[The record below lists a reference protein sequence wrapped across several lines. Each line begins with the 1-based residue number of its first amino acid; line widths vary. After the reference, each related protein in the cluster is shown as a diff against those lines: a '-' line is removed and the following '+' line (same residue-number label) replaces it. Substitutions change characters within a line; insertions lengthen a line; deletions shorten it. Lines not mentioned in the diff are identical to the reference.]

1 MKLSDY
7 VVNFLAKKNI
17 KHCFVVSGGAVV
29 HLIDSVRKNP
39 MMNYVCAQHEQN
51 GAAAAD
57 MYARVTRNIGL
68 VMTTSG
74 PGATN
79 ILTSVCNAY
88 FDSIPLFCITGQVAR
103 FRLKKNKKIRQ
114 RGFQETD
121 VESIFESVTKYVKLI
136 KDPLMIRYELEKA
149 IYFATEKRPG
159 PVVLDIPDDLQRV
172 EIDPTKLA
180 SFTPPKEE
188 KTFSD
193 EEIKKMYEM
202 ITLSKR
208 PVILFGAGVHIAKCE
223 DKAIEFAK
231 KLKIPVL
238 LTWAAKDLLS
248 EEDELN
254 MGVFGVCG
262 PRYSNFAVQNSDL
275 VIAMGIRLC
284 QMNTGGKQNLFAPK
298 AQKIMIDVD
307 KEELEKFDKDTFT
320 IDLPINAD
328 LNDIFSASEKLFSN
342 NIKPNFHEWTKQI
355 LIWKKK
361 YPICPDKYYKIE
373 NEVSPYVF
381 LNELSKVCIEGDVI
395 LADTGANVSWTGQ
408 AFKMKK
414 NQKIFSAWN
423 HTPMG
428 YSVPASVGASFATD
442 NRVICII
449 GDGGL
454 MMCLEELGTIRRH
467 NLNVYIFL
475 FNNKGHGI
483 QKQTMDT
490 WLDSQY
496 SAVNVSSGLFFPD
509 YKKIAEAFDIDYVFI
524 EDHSQI
530 NSKLNEVFCKKG
542 PVFCDVNIIE
552 DQKIEPMLKFGA
564 GLEDLDPKLPQDE
577 IKENMLENLEHIKN

>member
-7 VVNFLAKKNI
+7 VIDFLAKKGI
-17 KHCFVVSGGAVV
+17 KHSFIVSGGAVV

-39 MMNYVCAQHEQN
+39 TMNYVCAQHEQN

-79 ILTSVCNAY
+79 ILTSVCTAY

-103 FRLKKNKKIRQ
+103 FRLKKNKEIRQ

-121 VESIFESVTKYVKLI
+121 IESIFESVTKYVKLI
-136 KDPLMIRYELEKA
+136 RDPLMIRYELEKA

-202 ITLSKR
+202 INLSKR

-223 DKAIEFAK
+223 DSAIEFAK

-254 MGVFGVCG
+254 VGVFGVCG

-298 AQKIMIDVD
+298 AKKIMIDVD

-328 LNDIFSASEKLFSN
+328 LNDIFSTSEKLFSN

-381 LNELSKVCIEGDVI
+381 LNELSKVCLDDDII

-414 NQKIFSAWN
+414 NQRIFSAWN

-428 YSVPASVGASFATD
+428 YSVPASVGAAFATD
-442 NRVICII
+442 SRVICII

-577 IKENMLENLEHIKN
+577 IKENMLENLEQIKN